1 MDASDLKRLKDLT
14 AGDTRLKRMYAKLAV
29 DNAAMKDR

>member
-14 AGDTRLKRMYAKLAV
+14 AGNAVLKRMYAELAV
-29 DNAAMKDR
+29 GNAAMKDR